1 MPHDLQISWT
11 TSFTRN
17 MACHNGV
24 NERKRFKK
32 KKNSILLEAELKI
45 RDAMRDWYHCCRLQT
60 ANLLK

>member
-32 KKNSILLEAELKI
+32 KKTQF
-45 RDAMRDWYHCCRLQT
+45 Y
-60 ANLLK
+60 